1 MILYY
6 LIKYLVSIL
15 LLKFSFNLGIW
26 TENCLVSKTFL
37 PIFKIPP
44 LTWIK
49 PIIIINFNKICDH
62 LQILVQYYK
71 EKKKRNV
78 RNTAMSVNCPTGIY
92 LFKVNKRNTR
102 TIAKKSIQSK
112 ECWCRWYHSCCVFI
126 VDKFHTLLCCF
137 HCCRCQLGDHC
148 GISLLSFMLT
158 LHIFTTFMFPNRNL
172 LAQSHQWKHQKNV
185 WNQSTVN
192 NGDVNDVV
200 LVFLMSLWHL
210 WVSTDIILEP

>member
-1 MILYY
+1 M
-6 LIKYLVSIL
+6 
-15 LLKFSFNLGIW
+15 W
-26 TENCLVSKTFL
+26 
-37 PIFKIPP
+37 P
-44 LTWIK
+44 LANTRSM
-49 PIIIINFNKICDH
+49 
-62 LQILVQYYK
+62 LQR
-71 EKKKRNV
+71 KKKRNV

-92 LFKVNKRNTR
+92 LFKVNKRNISFLLR
-102 TIAKKSIQSK
+102 
-112 ECWCRWYHSCCVFI
+112 YHSCCVFI

-185 WNQSTVN
+185 WNQSTAN

-210 WVSTDIILEP
+210 WVSTDIIVEP